1 MSLKVINIDSI
12 NQFLTVDN
20 NVISVDSIEISVD
33 ATTLEQQEHTIK
45 VSYRYYLPEIKLVL
59 WDELNE
65 VKTVLPITVVAEPGL
80 MVITFSHLFKDGDSY
95 EVKVLNP
102 TNDDLVWRGK
112 IFATVQTDL
121 ENYKLHKVVNNN
133 IIKI

>member
-1 MSLKVINIDSI
+1 MSLKVINIDSV

-20 NVISVDSIEISVD
+20 NIISVDSIEISVD

-45 VSYRYYLPEIKLVL
+45 IAYRKYASNINLVL

-65 VKTVLPITVVAEPGL
+65 VETILPIIVGSEPGL

-95 EVKVLNP
+95 EVKVLDQLDN
-102 TNDDLVWRGK
+102 TLVWRGK